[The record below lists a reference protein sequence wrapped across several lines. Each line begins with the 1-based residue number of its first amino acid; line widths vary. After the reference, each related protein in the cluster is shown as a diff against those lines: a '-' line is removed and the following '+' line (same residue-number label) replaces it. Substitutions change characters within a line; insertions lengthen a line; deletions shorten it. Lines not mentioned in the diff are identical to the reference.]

1 MLTFIGEHSSKID
14 PKGRV
19 SLPVQ
24 LKRQF
29 GKPDEELRFVLKK
42 SAFKQC
48 LELHPMDTWQ
58 FMMERLTKKLNP
70 VFNKQHNAFLTQF
83 SKGTSEVSLDGLS
96 RILINKNLCDLAGF
110 DKEIVFLGVGTV
122 IELWDKQ
129 KYTSPECEMSQKDFE
144 NLAGEIFDTSF
155 NLYE

>member
-1 MLTFIGEHSSKID
+1 M
-14 PKGRV
+14 
-19 SLPVQ
+19 Q
-24 LKRQF
+24 LKRQL

-48 LELHPMDTWQ
+48 LELHPMDTWNT
-58 FMMERLTKKLNP
+58 MMGQLTKKLNP
-70 VFNKQHNAFLTQF
+70 ILNKQHNAFLMQF

-96 RILINKNLCDLAGF
+96 RILINKNLCDQAGF

-129 KYTSPECEMSQKDFE
+129 KYTSPECEVSQEEFE
-144 NLAGEIFDTSF
+144 RMAGEIFDTGF

>member
-14 PKGRV
+14 AKGRV

-42 SAFKQC
+42 SSFEQC
-48 LELHPMDTWQ
+48 LELHPMDSWQ
-58 FMMERLTKKLNP
+58 LMMRQLTKKLNP
-70 VFNKQHNAFLTQF
+70 FNKKHNTFLTQF

-96 RILINKNLCDLAGF
+96 RILINKNLCELAGF
-110 DKEIVFLGVGTV
+110 SKDIVFLGAGTV
-122 IELWDKQ
+122 IQLWDKQ
-129 KYTSPECEMSQKDFE
+129 KYETNNVSQEDFE
-144 NLAGEIFDTSF
+144 TLSNEIFGDDF